1 MQLESPQQKDAFT
14 TSGTSPTL
22 PGIHLVGP
30 GAVGRELLT
39 LLANSTAH
47 VVAVSDSTG
56 TLVERGGLDPAT
68 VRRHKEA
75 GPIAGL
81 PAALSVPLT
90 HALDAIGAP
99 VVCLL
104 LPSDASRTGDLPWT
118 LRALAAQ
125 RIVVSAA
132 KHVPCAWPAL
142 VADARFGLDAV
153 LGGTGARLQAELAV
167 LREGWRSAALAGS
180 ASTTLIV
187 EVLERGGTFDDG
199 LENARR
205 AGVLEP
211 DPELDLRGA
220 DAATKLAL
228 VAGVLLGRPI
238 PVGTIAAPDLRHV
251 DPALVRERAARGA
264 TTRLVGRATREGELS
279 LAFEEVLRLSP
290 LAIPATRVAYTYEL
304 ADRTVVHVG
313 DGIGPLG
320 TARAVLRDLVRLR
333 AVRAG
338 GVA

>member
-1 MQLESPQQKDAFT
+1 MQLESIHKKDAYV
-14 TSGTSPTL
+14 TSGPSPTL

-39 LLANSTAH
+39 LLAQRAAN

-56 TLVERGGLDPAT
+56 TLVAKSGLDPAA
-68 VRRHKEA
+68 VRREKEA
-75 GPIAGL
+75 GPIGAL
-81 PAALSVPLT
+81 PGALSAPLT
-90 HALDAIGAP
+90 NVLDAIGAP

-104 LPSDASRTGDLPWT
+104 LPSDANRAEDLPWT
-118 LRALAAQ
+118 LRALEAE

-142 VADARFGLDAV
+142 VADPRFGLDAV

-167 LREGWRSAALAGS
+167 LREVWRSAALAGS
-180 ASTTLIV
+180 ASTTLVV
-187 EVLERGGTFDDG
+187 EVLERGGTFDEG
-199 LENARR
+199 LESARR

-228 VAGVLLGRPI
+228 VAGALLGRPV

-279 LAFEEVLRLSP
+279 LAFEEVPRLSP
-290 LAIPATRVAYTYEL
+290 LAIPATRVAYTYDL
-304 ADRTVVHVG
+304 ADRQVVHVG
-313 DGIGPLG
+313 DGIGPIG